1 LGEAAAGK
9 VGAIIVAA
17 GSSRRMGNIDKIFAE
32 VGGTPILARSVD
44 VFNRCSFVHEIA
56 IVLSEFN
63 IDRGRRLLE
72 ERGWSKVVAV
82 CLGGERR
89 QDSVREGL
97 KRLAGCQWVVI
108 HDGARPFVS
117 ADLIERGLA
126 EAQES
131 GAAVCAVPVTDTIK
145 VVGIDNHILETPAR
159 ESLWMVQTPQV
170 FRFDII
176 ERAHRQAEEEV
187 TDDATLVERLGC
199 KVKVYMGSYD
209 NMKVTTPQDL
219 ALAEMLLKEREQR

>member
-1 LGEAAAGK
+1 LGHILAGK

-17 GSSRRMGNIDKIFAE
+17 GSSRRMGNIDKMFAE
-32 VGGTPILARSVD
+32 VGGIPILARSVD
-44 VFNRCSFVHEIA
+44 VFNQCPLVHEIA

-72 ERGWSKVVAV
+72 KGSWSKVAAV

-97 KRLAGCQWVVI
+97 KRLSGCQWVVI

-145 VVGIDNHILETPAR
+145 VVGMDNHVLKTPAR
-159 ESLWMVQTPQV
+159 ESLWMAQTPQV

-176 ERAHRQAEEEV
+176 ERAHKQAEGEV
-187 TDDATLVERLGC
+187 TDDATLVERLGY
-199 KVKVYMGSYD
+199 KVKVYLGSYE
-209 NMKVTTPQDL
+209 NIKITTLQDL
-219 ALAEMLLKEREQR
+219 ALAEIMLKEREQR